1 MYNRRLVFAAACLGM
16 LVFGIVLTALGSVLP
31 SLIARFGLDNAAAGV
46 LLALMSLG
54 ILAGS
59 LVFGPIVDRYGYKE
73 LLTACMVLILAG
85 VEGLAFAPSRM
96 LLVPAILLTGFA
108 GGVVSGSVQALVA
121 DIGDTGKGARI
132 ALIGVF
138 FGIGAL
144 TVPLLL
150 GLLLS
155 VVSYSTVMAVIGA
168 LIVLPALYCAAI
180 RFPKPKQPQGVTFAG
195 ALRLLRDPTL
205 LLLGL
210 MLFLESGVEL
220 TAGGWTATYAQ
231 EALGLPADQSLFFL
245 SLYWAGLTA
254 MRLVLGWLLTHA
266 APAPV
271 LYTSLATAL
280 AAALLVIAAT
290 SPVALAIGCTVLG
303 IGFAAVF
310 PTVLGLVGERYA
322 ALSGTAFGL
331 VIAIALA
338 GGTTLPWLT
347 GVLSDKVGL
356 RAAFGVIPAGL
367 IASALV
373 FLAARKGLV
382 RGNG

>member
-1 MYNRRLVFAAACLGM
+1 MYDRRLVFAAACLGM

-31 SLIARFGLDNAAAGV
+31 SLIARFGLDNAAAGE

-54 ILAGS
+54 VLGGS

-73 LLTACMVLILAG
+73 LLTGCMALILVG
-85 VEGLAFAPSRM
+85 VEGLAFAPSRA
-96 LLVPAILLTGFA
+96 LLIPAILLTGFA

-144 TVPLLL
+144 AVPLVLA
-150 GLLLS
+150 LLLNA
-155 VVSYSTVMAVIGA
+155 VSYTTVMAVIGA

-180 RFPKPKQPQGVTFAG
+180 RFPRPKQPQGVSFAG
-195 ALRLLRDPTL
+195 ALRLLSDRTL

-210 MLFLESGVEL
+210 MLFLESGLEL

-231 EALGLPADQSLFFL
+231 EALSLPADQSLFFL
-245 SLYWAGLTA
+245 SLYWSGLTA

-266 APAPV
+266 PPAPV
-271 LYTSLATAL
+271 LFASIGTAL
-280 AAALLVIAAT
+280 VAALLVIAGT
-290 SPVALAIGCTVLG
+290 SPAAVAIGCTLLG

-322 ALSGTAFGL
+322 TLSGTAFGL

-347 GVLSDKVGL
+347 GVLSDMVGL

-367 IASALV
+367 VAIALV
-373 FLAARKGLV
+373 FWVARRGLQAA
-382 RGNG
+382 